1 MDSNKLTEI
10 LLEKVDKLDR
20 RLDNVDITLAKQH
33 KSLELHMLRTD
44 LNEEQLKLIRQ
55 EAKPVQKHVAMIEG
69 GLKAFGAI
77 SAVLGILKLL
87 GLI

>member
-10 LLEKVDKLDR
+10 LIAKVDKLDAR
-20 RLDNVDITLAKQH
+20 IDSIDVTLAKQH

-44 LNEEQLKLIRQ
+44 LNEEQLKLMRQ
-55 EAKPVQKHVAMIEG
+55 EAKPVQRHVAMIEG

-77 SAVLGILKLL
+77 SAILGILKLL